1 MSKDDPKELHKDAFL
16 RDEIMA
22 ARDADAERIR
32 EEMSHESESER
43 QTRLYIESNRAKFG

>member
-22 ARDADAERIR
+22 ARDADAERTTR
-32 EEMSHESESER
+32 QRTDANAER
-43 QTRLYIESNRAKFG
+43 